1 MASLVQKFRTLISAN
16 LHYLVDKAL
25 ESQSLSVL
33 DEYIRKMTQ
42 QMRELYAAIEAVAGN
57 IKTVQRRYK
66 ALGDKAAELNDA
78 VDAFLVGDQR
88 AQALAAQSRLNATR
102 EMMENYK
109 REWQRLND
117 GYKTLDDVYVK
128 LEARFMMVK
137 QEREELGHL
146 LQLAKSRETMSK
158 TIRSLDDLTG
168 QGDADVAR
176 VAEGIRQRL
185 DEAEAHNEVLLGSLD
200 RQLEDALSSV
210 EIEAQLE
217 ERRQRLGIDG

>member
-25 ESQSLSVL
+25 QSQSLSVL
-33 DEYIRKMTQ
+33 DEYIRNMTQ
-42 QMRELYAAIEAVAGN
+42 QMRELYASIETVAGN
-57 IKTVQRRYK
+57 IKTVQRRFEELK
-66 ALGDKAAELNDA
+66 GHAEELNVA
-78 VDAFLVGDQR
+78 VDAFLLEDKK

-102 EMMENYK
+102 EMMDTYR
-109 REWQRLND
+109 REYQRLSA

-128 LEARFMMVK
+128 LEARFLMVK
-137 QEREELGHL
+137 QEREELEHL
-146 LQLAKSRETMSK
+146 LNLAKSREKLSK

-168 QGDADVAR
+168 EGDADVAR

-217 ERRQRLGIDG
+217 ARRQRLGLE

>member
-16 LHYLVDKAL
+16 LHYMVDKAL
-25 ESQSLSVL
+25 ESQSLAVL

-42 QMRELYAAIEAVAGN
+42 QMRELYAAIETVAGN
-57 IKTVQRRYK
+57 IQTVQRRYK
-66 ALGDKAAELNDA
+66 VLGEKASELNAA
-78 VDAFLVGDQR
+78 VDAFLVKDQR
-88 AQALAAQSRLNATR
+88 AQALAAQSRLNAIQ
-102 EMMENYK
+102 EMIETYR
-109 REWQRLND
+109 REWQRLNN
-117 GYKTLDDVYVK
+117 GYKALDDVYVK
-128 LEARFMMVK
+128 LEARFLMVK
-137 QEREELGHL
+137 QEREELEHL
-146 LQLAKSRETMSK
+146 LNLAKSRETLSR

-176 VAEGIRQRL
+176 IAEGIRQRL

-217 ERRQRLGIDG
+217 ERRQRLGID

>member
-16 LHYLVDKAL
+16 LHFLVDKAL
-25 ESQSLSVL
+25 QSQSLSVL
-33 DEYIRKMTQ
+33 DEYIRKMTL
-42 QMRELYAAIEAVAGN
+42 QMRELYAAIETVAGN

-66 ALGDKAAELNDA
+66 DLGDKAGELNKA
-78 VDAFLVGDQR
+78 VDAFLLKGQN
-88 AQALAAQSRLNATR
+88 AQALAAQSRLNAIQ
-102 EMMENYK
+102 EMMGTYK
-109 REWQRLND
+109 REWQRLTD

-128 LEARFMMVK
+128 LEARFLMVK

-146 LQLAKSRETMSK
+146 LNLAKSREKLST

-168 QGDADVAR
+168 EGDADVAR

-185 DEAEAHNEVLLGSLD
+185 DEAEAHNEVLLGTLD

-217 ERRQRLGIDG
+217 ERRQRLGLE

>member
-16 LHYLVDKAL
+16 LHFLVDKAL
-25 ESQSLSVL
+25 QSQSLSVL

-42 QMRELYAAIEAVAGN
+42 QMRELYAAIETVAGN
-57 IKTVQRRYK
+57 IKTVQRRFK
-66 ALGDKAAELNDA
+66 ELNDQAEELNAA
-78 VDAFLVGDQR
+78 VDAFLVEDKR

-102 EMMENYK
+102 EMMETYR
-109 REWQRLND
+109 REYQRLSG

-128 LEARFMMVK
+128 LEARFLMVK
-137 QEREELGHL
+137 QEREELEHL
-146 LQLAKSRETMSK
+146 LNLAKSREKLSK
-158 TIRSLDDLTG
+158 TIRTLDDLTG
-168 QGDADVAR
+168 EGDADVAR

-185 DEAEAHNEVLLGSLD
+185 DEAEAHNEILLGSLD

-217 ERRQRLGIDG
+217 ERRQRLGLE

>member
-25 ESQSLSVL
+25 ESQSLAVL
-33 DEYIRKMTQ
+33 DEYIRNMAQ
-42 QMRELYAAIEAVAGN
+42 QMRELYAAIETVAGN
-57 IKTVQRRYK
+57 IKTVQRRYG
-66 ALGDKAAELNDA
+66 ALGEQAEELNAA
-78 VDAFLVGDQR
+78 VDAFLVKGQN
-88 AQALAAQSRLNATR
+88 AKALAAQSRLNSIQEMR
-102 EMMENYK
+102 ETY
-109 REWQRLND
+109 RHEWQRLND

-128 LEARFMMVK
+128 LEGRFLMVK
-137 QEREELGHL
+137 QEREELEHL
-146 LQLAKSRETMSK
+146 LNLAKSREALSR

-200 RQLEDALSSV
+200 RQVEDALSSV

-217 ERRQRLGIDG
+217 ARRKRLGIE

>member
-16 LHYLVDKAL
+16 LHFLVDKAL
-25 ESQSLSVL
+25 QSQSLAVL
-33 DEYIRKMTQ
+33 DEYIRRMTQ
-42 QMRELYAAIEAVAGN
+42 QMRELYRAIETVAGN

-66 ALGDKAAELNDA
+66 ELGEKAEDLNAA
-78 VDAFLVGDQR
+78 VDAFLLQNQR
-88 AQALAAQSRLNATR
+88 TQALAAQSRLNAIR
-102 EMMENYK
+102 EMMDTYR

-128 LEARFMMVK
+128 LEARFLMVK

-146 LQLAKSRETMSK
+146 LQLAKSREMLSR

-185 DEAEAHNEVLLGSLD
+185 DEAEAHNEVLLHSLD
-200 RQLEDALSSV
+200 HQMEEALSSV

-217 ERRQRLGIDG
+217 ERRQRLGID

>member
-16 LHYLVDKAL
+16 LHFLVDKAL
-25 ESQSLSVL
+25 QSQSLAVL
-33 DEYIRKMTQ
+33 DEYIRKMTS
-42 QMRELYAAIEAVAGN
+42 QMRELYRAIETVAGN
-57 IKTVQRRYK
+57 IKTVQRRYHELGEK
-66 ALGDKAAELNDA
+66 ADELNAA
-78 VDAFLVGDQR
+78 VDAFLLKNQR
-88 AQALAAQSRLNATR
+88 TQALAAQSRLNAIR
-102 EMMENYK
+102 EMMDTYR

-128 LEARFMMVK
+128 LEARFLMVK

-146 LQLAKSRETMSK
+146 LQLAKSREMLSR

-185 DEAEAHNEVLLGSLD
+185 DEAEAHNEVLLHSLD
-200 RQLEDALSSV
+200 QQMEDALSSV

-217 ERRQRLGIDG
+217 ERRQRLGID